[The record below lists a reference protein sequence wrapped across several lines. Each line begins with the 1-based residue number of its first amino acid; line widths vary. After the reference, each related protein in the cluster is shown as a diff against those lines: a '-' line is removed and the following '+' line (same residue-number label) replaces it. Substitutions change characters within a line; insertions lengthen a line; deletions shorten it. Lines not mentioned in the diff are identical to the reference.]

1 MWIPVITLAALLGHT
16 SGQFQQPFPQNGF
29 PQNGFPQSGF
39 PQAQSAFPQ
48 GAFPQTGF
56 PSFWDTIAQS
66 SNLFSQPKQCV
77 QQVVDAETLLK
88 VVSKIVE
95 DIPNICLSKFKMCG
109 GFDDAARAAPQP
121 QGFPA
126 PPPNF
131 DFDFLFR
138 NPATPESNEMPEE
151 EMVEEVFEDVN
162 GTETKTRHRRSTSY
176 PKPPTY
182 SYGYPKPEYSYG
194 YPSYEYPKPDYSYG
208 YKPKPSYSPSL
219 HYYQPNPAETVNLF
233 DLFYKNPAFKNAY
246 LGHHFSKPAESVPV
260 QVV

>member
-1 MWIPVITLAALLGHT
+1 MWIPVITLAVLLGHT
-16 SGQFQQPFPQNGF
+16 SGQFQQPFPQN
-29 PQNGFPQSGF
+29 GF

-56 PSFWDTIAQS
+56 PSIWDTIAQS

-109 GFDDAARAAPQP
+109 GFDEAARAAPQP
-121 QGFPA
+121 QGFPV
-126 PPPNF
+126 PPL

-162 GTETKTRHRRSTSY
+162 GTETKTRHRRST
-176 PKPPTY
+176 KPPTY

-194 YPSYEYPKPDYSYG
+194 YPSYDYPKPDYSYG
-208 YKPKPSYSPSL
+208 YKPKPSYYPSL
-219 HYYQPNPAETVNLF
+219 HYYQPNPAQTVSLF

-246 LGHHFSKPAESVPV
+246 LGHHFNKPEEQAPV
-260 QVV
+260 HIV